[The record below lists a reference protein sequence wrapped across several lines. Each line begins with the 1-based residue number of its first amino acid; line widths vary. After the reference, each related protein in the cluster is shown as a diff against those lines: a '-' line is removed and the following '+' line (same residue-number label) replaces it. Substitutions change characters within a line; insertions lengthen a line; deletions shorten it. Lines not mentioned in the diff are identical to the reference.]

1 MTEKAKRGMET
12 MRETL
17 RMCGALDAGC
27 PEPTE
32 HNISEIKQWLET
44 HELIEK

>member
-1 MTEKAKRGMET
+1 MTDNAKRGMET

>member
-1 MTEKAKRGMET
+1 MTDKANRGMET

>member
-1 MTEKAKRGMET
+1 MTDKEKRGMET

-17 RMCGALDAGC
+17 KLCGALDAGC
-27 PEPTE
+27 PEPSE

-44 HELIEK
+44 HELQS

>member
-1 MTEKAKRGMET
+1 MTDKAKRGMET

>member
-1 MTEKAKRGMET
+1 MTDKAKRGMET

-27 PEPTE
+27 PEPSE

>member
-1 MTEKAKRGMET
+1 MTDKAKRGMET
-12 MRETL
+12 MRATL

>member
-1 MTEKAKRGMET
+1 MTDKAKRGMET
-12 MRETL
+12 IRETL